1 MWRIRAHHRLHG
13 SPHGMPRLPRRRDT
27 TMSQERLFP
36 MPQIDLTGDDYWTP
50 EWIFDAIGI
59 EFDLD
64 VACPPEGPL
73 HTPAKAFYTQE
84 TDGLVSPWFGKV
96 WMNPPFSK
104 TNHWALKFI
113 EHKNGVCLVPM
124 SKSKWFDALWQSSE
138 GVLCLPSNF
147 RFEGRN
153 NGSIFIACAMFA
165 YGKSNVTALHNSKIG
180 RVR

>member
-1 MWRIRAHHRLHG
+1 
-13 SPHGMPRLPRRRDT
+13 
-27 TMSQERLFP
+27 MSQERLFP

-50 EWIFDAIGI
+50 KWLFDALSV

-96 WMNPPFSK
+96 WMNPPYSNPTPWVDKWIEHGQGFALLPCSNGLWFYK
-104 TNHWALKFI
+104 LWHNKETACINIRPKDKKLLKF
-113 EHKNGVCLVPM
+113 ETPQGT
-124 SKSKWFDALWQSSE
+124 QT
-138 GVLCLPSNF
+138 
-147 RFEGRN
+147 
-153 NGSIFIACAMFA
+153 SIFMPCLLWSIGDEC
-165 YGKSNVTALHNSKIG
+165 TEALNNSGLG